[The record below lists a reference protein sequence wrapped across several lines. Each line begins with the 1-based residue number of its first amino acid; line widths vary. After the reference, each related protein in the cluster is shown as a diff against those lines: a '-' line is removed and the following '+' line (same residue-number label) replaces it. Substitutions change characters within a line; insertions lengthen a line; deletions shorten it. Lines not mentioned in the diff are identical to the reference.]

1 MENKNVELVATDSVK
16 PHPKNAMY
24 KKRDDP
30 AFNEAI
36 KKLGILVPIVISFLT
51 KFILS
56 GHRRWDAAIANG
68 MTEIPVHFINVTP
81 QEEAL
86 YLVTYNM
93 SREKFIS
100 EKIAEVKLIQEVLE
114 ENPENR
120 SEVFKRFNLDATK
133 GKTTR
138 QILCPLTGYSE
149 TYLSRIE
156 KINKVNPELI
166 AMIDSGD
173 LSINKAY
180 VMVTKG
186 KEKAPAVKKKKNMYC
201 DKCPYNKLAA

>member
-1 MENKNVELVATDSVK
+1 MENNQVELVATGSVQ
-16 PHPKNAMY
+16 PHPKNKMY

-30 AFNEAI
+30 AFIEAI
-36 KKLGILVPIVISFLT
+36 KTLGILVPIVVSFLT
-51 KFILS
+51 RFILS

-68 MTEIPVHFINVTP
+68 MTEIPVHFVNVTP

-93 SREKFIS
+93 SREKLIS
-100 EKIAEVKLIQEVLE
+100 EKLAEVKLIQEVLE

-120 SEVFKRFNLDATK
+120 SEVLKRFNLDTAK
-133 GKTTR
+133 GKNTR
-138 QILCPLTGYSE
+138 QILAPITGYSE

-156 KINKVNPELI
+156 KINNVNPELI
-166 AMIDSGD
+166 ALIDKGD
-173 LSINKAY
+173 LTINKAY

-186 KEKAPAVKKKKNMYC
+186 KEKTPSVKKKKVTYC
-201 DKCPYNKLAA
+201 ATCPYNKLQA